1 MASWISFPKTQRRG
15 LEWQFKSVSHL
26 HLVAM
31 EAKDVGQ
38 NFLVGEFRVT
48 GREKVCMLSPRYL
61 WIIRR
66 NNIRGE
72 IYKVWEAPAWE
83 VKRVLGAFFVT
94 KAQGE
99 ACFKRKEELSD
110 ASDGSSV
117 G

>member
-72 IYKVWEAPAWE
+72 SLQSLGSPSLGGKESAGSIFCYKSPGGSMFQEE
-83 VKRVLGAFFVT
+83 GGAVR
-94 KAQGE
+94 
-99 ACFKRKEELSD
+99 CF
-110 ASDGSSV
+110 
-117 G
+117 